1 MRPISLSLTAFGSYP
16 GTETVDFTALSPL
29 GLFVVTGPTGSG
41 KTTVFDAMA
50 YALYGEVPGVR
61 DPGDVRSHHAAP
73 EVLCSVTFRF
83 EVDGVT
89 YRVERMPEQLR
100 AAKRGG
106 ADLVKKPASAVLV
119 RESDDVTLATKAGT
133 ASKELKATDSG
144 KVADACVR
152 LVGLTSEQFERVVLL
167 PQGRFQQ
174 FLLADT
180 KERQPLLRQLFGTA
194 RWLRV
199 TERLKD
205 RMNEAK
211 AAVAAVE
218 GQLGNHRY
226 SLIGNL
232 RQAAAQLGHE
242 VPVLVDEEAAAAA
255 TLEALDQVRAEL
267 DAAAAHHRAA
277 AREAEDA
284 ARAAS
289 TLEAKAQRVLDDW
302 TARRELRAEAIALS
316 QETPAI
322 DELRVRLAADDRARP
337 VISAIA
343 PLDEATRAAAQ
354 AAGAVIA
361 TRERV
366 VEACAGAG
374 VEPSESPTG
383 LVTALAEA
391 RSTAS
396 SERQALDAAIAARA
410 RGEELTAELTGTVE
424 TRTGITERLEQIDV
438 EQAAR
443 TARLG
448 AIGPIAS
455 LLPTRQVAVTAASE
469 RLTMAV
475 RAVELLDE
483 KEAAAASVVAAGE
496 VHRDLLDRFVAD
508 AAPRL
513 ASELVTGAPCPVCG
527 ATEHPAPAM
536 AMSGATVDAADLD
549 VAGRA
554 VSDAAG
560 AVERIDA
567 ALQLL
572 QSSLGDDADLTIEQ
586 IRQRLAEAEA
596 ARLEAETAQQECV
609 SLEVQIEASSAE
621 REELSGRDTE
631 LDRLLVRLGAEHE
644 AAATDLARARGDL
657 GALAERFDTEGAAL
671 TAEFDRRAVQLDQ
684 LELATTAWS
693 TAITEAERA
702 DGALRNATE
711 QFTDA
716 LGASGFIDRAVAEAA
731 AIDAAERVE
740 LTARV
745 ASFDGRRLTVDLRLP
760 ELEALDLPEECPD
773 LSELRADAAGKRDAA
788 ALLASDLARLEQN
801 LERAV
806 EELGAARS
814 LTADATDAFDR
825 ADQLTALARTCDG
838 QGPRRVSLE
847 TWVLA
852 GELDRVVLAAS
863 VHLQRMTSGRYR
875 LERTDAGNHGNSQAG
890 LDLRVFDAHTGIGRR
905 PASLSGGEQF
915 QASLALALGLADV
928 VSHGGSASGRTFE
941 ALFVDEGFGSLD
953 PESLAQAVDALHQ
966 IRDSGRTV
974 GVITHVEAM
983 KEDLPLGIRVERL
996 GNGNGST
1003 LRCHPEI

>member
-1 MRPISLSLTAFGSYP
+1 MKPLSLSLTAFGSYP

-73 EVLCSVTFRF
+73 GVLCSVTFRF
-83 EVDGVT
+83 EVDGET
-89 YRVERMPEQLR
+89 YRVERSPEQFR

-106 ADLVKKPASAVLV
+106 ADLVRKAASALLV

-133 ASKELKATDSG
+133 ATKELKSTDSG

-199 TERLKD
+199 IERLRE

-211 AAVAAVE
+211 AEVAAVE

-232 RQAAAQLGHE
+232 QQAAAQLDH
-242 VPVLVDEEAAAAA
+242 VAPVLDDEEAAGAA
-255 TLEALDQVRAEL
+255 TLDELEQVRVEL
-267 DAAAAHHRAA
+267 ETAAVDRRTASRAA
-277 AREAEDA
+277 EEA
-284 ARAAS
+284 ARVAS
-289 TLEAKAQRVLDDW
+289 ELEATAQRVVEDW
-302 TARRELRAEAIALS
+302 TARRELRAESIALS

-322 DELRVRLAADDRARP
+322 DELRLRLAADDRARP
-337 VISAIA
+337 VIAAIA
-343 PLDEATRAAAQ
+343 PLDEATRAATQ
-354 AAGAVIA
+354 AAGAA
-361 TRERV
+361 TEARVQV
-366 VEACAGAG
+366 VEACATAG
-374 VEPSESPTG
+374 LEPSDSPAG
-383 LVTALAEA
+383 LIAAVAEA
-391 RSTAS
+391 RSAAVN
-396 SERQALDAAIAARA
+396 ERNALDAAVAARA
-410 RGEELTAELTGTVE
+410 RCDDLSTQLTDATA
-424 TRTGITERLEQIDV
+424 TRTGITERLAELDLEQ
-438 EQAAR
+438 ER
-443 TARLG
+443 RSARLDEC
-448 AIGPIAS
+448 APIAS
-455 LLPTRQVAVTAASE
+455 LLGARQLAATTAAE
-469 RLTMAV
+469 RLT
-475 RAVELLDE
+475 RAERVAELVVEKD
-483 KEAAAASVVAAGE
+483 EAAAAVLAARDA
-496 VHRDLLDRFVAD
+496 HRDLLDRFVAD

-513 ASELVTGAPCPVCG
+513 AAELVDDEPCPVCG
-527 ATEHPAPAM
+527 ATEHPAPAS
-536 AMSGATVDAADLD
+536 AASGGTVDAAALD

-554 VSDAAG
+554 VSEAAG
-560 AVERIDA
+560 SVERLDA
-567 ALQLL
+567 ELQML
-572 QSSLGDDADLTIEQ
+572 QSSLGDDAGLSIEQ
-586 IRQRLAEAEA
+586 LTGRVTDAKA
-596 ARLEAETAQQECV
+596 ALLEAE
-609 SLEVQIEASSAE
+609 SAE
-621 REELSGRDTE
+621 EERAALTTEIAAGGAQREQLVAQDTE
-631 LDRLLVRLGAEHE
+631 LDRLLVRLGTEHE
-644 AAATDLARARGDL
+644 AAVNDLVRARGEL

-671 TAEFDRRAVQLDQ
+671 TAEFDRRAAQFDQ
-684 LELATTAWS
+684 LEFATTAWS
-693 TAITEAERA
+693 TAITDAERA
-702 DGALRNATE
+702 DGALHNAGV
-711 QFTDA
+711 QFNDA
-716 LGASGFIDRAVAEAA
+716 LGASGFADRDAAEAA
-731 AIDAAERVE
+731 AIDVTERPE
-740 LTARV
+740 LAARV
-745 ASFDGRRLTVDLRLP
+745 AAFETRRMAVDLRLP
-760 ELEALDLPEECPD
+760 ELEALELPEDCPD
-773 LSELRADAAGKRDAA
+773 ITELRTDAAAKRDAA
-788 ALLASDLARLEQN
+788 ALLASELARLEQN
-801 LERAV
+801 LERAL
-806 EELGAARS
+806 EELGAARA
-814 LTADATDAFDR
+814 LTADAAEAFAR
-825 ADQLTALARTCDG
+825 SDQLSALAKTCDG
-838 QGPRRVSLE
+838 QGPRKVSLE

-852 GELDRVVLAAS
+852 GELDRVVLAAT

-890 LDLRVFDAHTGIGRR
+890 LDLRVFDAHTGLARR

-996 GNGNGST
+996 GDGNGST
-1003 LRCHPEI
+1003 LHCHPEI